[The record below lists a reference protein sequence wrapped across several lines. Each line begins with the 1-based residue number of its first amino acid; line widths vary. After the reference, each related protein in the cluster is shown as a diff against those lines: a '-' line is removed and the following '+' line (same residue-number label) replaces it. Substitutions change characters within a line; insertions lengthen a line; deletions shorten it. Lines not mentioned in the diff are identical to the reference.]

1 MGPLLNGLFMAYK
14 GWLLFTYKSWDD
26 PRSTGDSGKMEHLT
40 SRVSHQKKPSDFS
53 IVHGCLL
60 EILVGYSNP
69 LYPYRQQIISFFFI
83 AHVKRITYPLCH
95 SWVGTSPIINP
106 SEKECDIIKILS
118 SFPTWICFL
127 GGWKASKNIPQM
139 VMAHIVI
146 YHGFESPKKS
156 TNFSQIQV
164 RPAIFVSSVQVT

>member
-1 MGPLLNGLFMAYK
+1 MAFSWLIK
-14 GWLLFTYKSWDD
+14 GGYYS
-26 PRSTGDSGKMEHLT
+26 LT
-40 SRVSHQKKPSDFS
+40 SPGMIPEVPAIQAKWSSWRVVWATKKKNVRLSIV

-60 EILVGYSNP
+60 GILVGYSNP